1 MCDFCPHNTDYRRQ
15 CHSTGT
21 PYFQR
26 QPLRDVVVW
35 YGLSEGIRDNI
46 LKDLAGNIHAYD
58 FDGDPGPYV
67 EHVVKDFFSEY
78 GDVRLPNGA
87 PAKLAIYFPQTAD
100 VSELRPRVDKALL
113 EAGQSTQVVLV
124 NTSDSGLT
132 READIEAF
140 NRLND
145 PASPHRVILLVNK
158 GTEGWNCP
166 SLFACALARRLRSS
180 NNFVLQATTRCLR
193 QVPGNA
199 RKARVYLSTENYSI
213 LDRQLQETYGES
225 IQELG
230 RQHQERGRAKI
241 VLYKLDM
248 PKLVVTQT
256 VRTVVPKKTSTESI
270 RLSKPKMSGA
280 VLRKAV
286 YTIAEQQATD
296 SVLRRVGPEVTIDS
310 VPQTVD
316 TYTAA
321 TELAGRYRMEFWSL
335 CDELRRLYGSKDI
348 PRTHIEAL
356 GEQIEQQT
364 CNYETNEETI
374 DVALALVKPEGF
386 SLEEIGGK
394 QVYTAEIAYPK
405 DKEDLILHRAAL
417 AKRNTSNFGFHYDP
431 YNFDSRPESGFFE
444 QVLDELNLKP
454 EQIEDIYFT
463 GALTDP
469 SQTDFFVEYK
479 DTSGKWHRYTP
490 DFVIRKKAPRGK
502 RKGTGQVFIV
512 EIKRDHDREHPID
525 GETGRKAM
533 AVRKWEQA
541 DPKRFKY
548 HMVFTSTSAVS
559 ANDLDPV
566 RDFIAREQD
575 ASYNGASEDDRIAP
589 SEQ

>member
-1 MCDFCPHNTDYRRQ
+1 
-15 CHSTGT
+15 
-21 PYFQR
+21 
-26 QPLRDVVVW
+26 
-35 YGLSEGIRDNI
+35 
-46 LKDLAGNIHAYD
+46 
-58 FDGDPGPYV
+58 
-67 EHVVKDFFSEY
+67 
-78 GDVRLPNGA
+78 
-87 PAKLAIYFPQTAD
+87 
-100 VSELRPRVDKALL
+100 
-113 EAGQSTQVVLV
+113 
-124 NTSDSGLT
+124 
-132 READIEAF
+132 
-140 NRLND
+140 
-145 PASPHRVILLVNK
+145 
-158 GTEGWNCP
+158 
-166 SLFACALARRLRSS
+166 
-180 NNFVLQATTRCLR
+180 
-193 QVPGNA
+193 
-199 RKARVYLSTENYSI
+199 
-213 LDRQLQETYGES
+213 
-225 IQELG
+225 
-230 RQHQERGRAKI
+230 
-241 VLYKLDM
+241 
-248 PKLVVTQT
+248 
-256 VRTVVPKKTSTESI
+256 
-270 RLSKPKMSGA
+270 
-280 VLRKAV
+280 
-286 YTIAEQQATD
+286 
-296 SVLRRVGPEVTIDS
+296 
-310 VPQTVD
+310 
-316 TYTAA
+316 
-321 TELAGRYRMEFWSL
+321 
-335 CDELRRLYGSKDI
+335 
-348 PRTHIEAL
+348 L